1 MITLD
6 YAAFGWGSVLE
17 HMLVNP
23 LEETLEAGLSRELL
37 EELGVAI
44 PISVEDHVDS
54 CYAPSSSPSSSSCLI
69 TNFYV
74 KKMEEEQIR
83 EIERVAASTATDH
96 GLEVLGM
103 VRVPIYTT
111 KGLASYLSHS
121 FISNARAQLV
131 DSLLRFNLVGPKE
144 LHKALTY
151 SLKIHTQTAEDLQAA
166 LTLTETKWKPL

>member
-1 MITLD
+1 M
-6 YAAFGWGSVLE
+6 
-17 HMLVNP
+17 
-23 LEETLEAGLSRELL
+23 EETLEAGLSRELL

-96 GLEVLGM
+96 GLEVTC
-103 VRVPIYTT
+103 VCV
-111 KGLASYLSHS
+111 S
-121 FISNARAQLV
+121 FFPSKSCDI
-131 DSLLRFNLVGPKE
+131 
-144 LHKALTY
+144 
-151 SLKIHTQTAEDLQAA
+151 
-166 LTLTETKWKPL
+166 